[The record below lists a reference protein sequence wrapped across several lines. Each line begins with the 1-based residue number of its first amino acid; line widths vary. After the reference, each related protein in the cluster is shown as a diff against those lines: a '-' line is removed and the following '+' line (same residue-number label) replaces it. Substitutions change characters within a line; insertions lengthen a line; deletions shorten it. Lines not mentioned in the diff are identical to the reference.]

1 MPSKLTRESPR
12 AKPAAAMQGIRDML
26 RGSLAHSL
34 RALSDADRLA
44 SAWPVAC
51 GSAMAGHGEVVAF
64 EQGILSIQ
72 VTDATWLS
80 QMISM
85 RTHLQ
90 NELARI
96 AAVPV
101 TEIHFQLKR

>member
-1 MPSKLTRESPR
+1 MPRDLTRESPR
-12 AKPAAAMQGIRDML
+12 AKPMAAMQGIRDVL

-51 GSAMAGHGEVVAF
+51 GSAMAAHGEVVAF
-64 EQGILSIQ
+64 EHGILSIQ
-72 VTDATWLS
+72 VSDNTWLS

-85 RTHLQ
+85 RTHLR

-101 TEIHFQLKR
+101 TEIHFELKK